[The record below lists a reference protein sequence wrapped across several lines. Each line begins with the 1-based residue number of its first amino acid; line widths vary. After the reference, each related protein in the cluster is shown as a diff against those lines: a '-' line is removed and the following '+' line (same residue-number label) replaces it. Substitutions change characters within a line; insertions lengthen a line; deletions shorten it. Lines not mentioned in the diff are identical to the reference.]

1 MLGGWRTG
9 EAGAGF
15 EKLARYRLLFLTRDG
30 KPRQK
35 PLTKKPA
42 ADFPGALEALQREAE
57 RLLALTEHCNAL
69 VVARATRALLI
80 LGDAIL
86 EAYQRHKQAR
96 VLLDYDDLIHYADRL
111 LARDG
116 GGRSEEHTSD
126 QQSLMRIT

>member
-69 VVARATRALLI
+69 VVAHGTRARFI
-80 LGDAIL
+80 HGDATL
-86 EAYQRHKQAR
+86 DAYQH
-96 VLLDYDDLIHYADRL
+96 H
-111 LARDG
+111 
-116 GGRSEEHTSD
+116 EHTSVV
-126 QQSLMRIT
+126 